1 MSPTGAAADLN
12 FFIRSSLKSWIVYRR
27 VHVSIYQS
35 DATNASLTCFFPYT
49 WTQQICYCDKEPT
62 SFSSPTPRTSRTSPV
77 TRITVRTGAG
87 LFWWTVHTQLR
98 LRYQN
103 HRGGRSYWEVSAEH
117 QTKTNEISIIVHF
130 QFACFN
136 RPVSNQTIWSHQ
148 GPRGPTSRRY
158 RCSEH
163 RLHYTDSIWTLLYTV
178 LI

>member
-1 MSPTGAAADLN
+1 MPQMHPWPASSRTPERNRCVTA
-12 FFIRSSLKSWIVYRR
+12 IRSQHPSAVQLQEPPEPAQSPGSLSGLELDC
-27 VHVSIYQS
+27 S
-35 DATNASLTCFFPYT
+35 D
-49 WTQQICYCDKEPT
+49 EP
-62 SFSSPTPRTSRTSPV
+62 
-77 TRITVRTGAG
+77 
-87 LFWWTVHTQLR
+87 HTQLR

-148 GPRGPTSRRY
+148 GPRAPTSRRY